1 MWVFSKPEVV
11 EGVDKAD
18 VGEFE
23 VFADQLGVGE
33 FDVEVGD
40 VVGKDGDF
48 VAVDFVLVFVPER
61 GLVALEVFDQVA
73 DEGAG
78 ADGGVENFDVLVLE

>member
-1 MWVFSKPEVV
+1 MRSQRRFRRQAAVFASQLS
-11 EGVDKAD
+11 
-18 VGEFE
+18 VGEFN
-23 VFADQLGVGE
+23 
-33 FDVEVGD
+33 VEVGD